1 MQADNAFE
9 PGRLVWESKETVVPA
24 RLTPKRVKTHC
35 EAQQLFLKGPIP
47 WRWLERAAPLSG
59 KALALGLVLWFL
71 KGLRKHST
79 VRLEPSKVRSL
90 GLSRR
95 QCYRAL
101 DALEQ
106 AGLVAVQRHLGS
118 APSVTIIVG
127 PDESKG
133 SEPD

>member
-1 MQADNAFE
+1 MIANNAFE
-9 PGRLVWESKETVVPA
+9 PERLAWKPSEIPV
-24 RLTPKRVKTHC
+24 RLTRQRVKARTEVGQC
-35 EAQQLFLKGPIP
+35 FLKGPIP
-47 WRWLERAAPLSG
+47 WAWLQRATPLRG
-59 KALALGLVLWFL
+59 KALAVGLVLWFL
-71 KGLRKHST
+71 KGLRKQST

-118 APSVTIIVG
+118 APDVTILAAT
-127 PDESKG
+127 ESSG
-133 SEPD
+133 AEPC